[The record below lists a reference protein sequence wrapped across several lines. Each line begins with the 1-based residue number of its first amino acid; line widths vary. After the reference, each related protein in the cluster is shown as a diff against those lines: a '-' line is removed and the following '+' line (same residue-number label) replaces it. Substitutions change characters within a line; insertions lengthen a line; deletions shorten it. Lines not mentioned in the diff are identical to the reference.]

1 MSVGENIAYFRKKLG
16 LTQEMLSERIGVTA
30 QAVSKWE
37 NGVTNPDIS
46 LLPRISEALGI
57 GIGDLFDGSRERR
70 AVGFGQLPDAAYD
83 AVLSVFRRARCDF
96 YGIDAVVTDARLRE
110 VRENISAL
118 GLRAVSVNESETGHG
133 AVYLSDAFSYVDRGY
148 GSRDSALLLDM
159 RGAGNLLSALGDSDV
174 RRVLKVIYEKR
185 LSADTAS
192 DNVCISDDE
201 LTRAAGLSADVVYA
215 AAQKLVSVRL
225 LDAQE
230 SIENGCHVMSYT
242 TRQAEDLAYVM
253 AILRLAYAF
262 TEDAVY
268 ETRMLCRADG
278 QTNRPRR
285 RQTTSLGSGRPTA

>member
-96 YGIDAVVTDARLRE
+96 YGIDAVVTDAWLRE

-148 GSRDSALLLDM
+148 GGCDSALLLDM
-159 RGAGNLLSALGDSDV
+159 RGAGNLLSAQ
-174 RRVLKVIYEKR
+174 RRVLCRY
-185 LSADTAS
+185 
-192 DNVCISDDE
+192 
-201 LTRAAGLSADVVYA
+201 YA
-215 AAQKLVSVRL
+215 AAGKTK
-225 LDAQE
+225 A
-230 SIENGCHVMSYT
+230 GM
-242 TRQAEDLAYVM
+242 
-253 AILRLAYAF
+253 
-262 TEDAVY
+262 
-268 ETRMLCRADG
+268 
-278 QTNRPRR
+278 
-285 RQTTSLGSGRPTA
+285 

>member
-1 MSVGENIAYFRKKLG
+1 MLAEQSLYFTVCLCYNHFEEERSVTVMSVGENIAYFRKKLG

-148 GSRDSALLLDM
+148 GGCDSALLLDM
-159 RGAGNLLSALGDSDV
+159 RGAGNLLSAQ
-174 RRVLKVIYEKR
+174 RRVLCRY
-185 LSADTAS
+185 
-192 DNVCISDDE
+192 
-201 LTRAAGLSADVVYA
+201 YA
-215 AAQKLVSVRL
+215 AAGKTK
-225 LDAQE
+225 A
-230 SIENGCHVMSYT
+230 GM
-242 TRQAEDLAYVM
+242 
-253 AILRLAYAF
+253 
-262 TEDAVY
+262 
-268 ETRMLCRADG
+268 
-278 QTNRPRR
+278 
-285 RQTTSLGSGRPTA
+285 

>member
-1 MSVGENIAYFRKKLG
+1 M
-16 LTQEMLSERIGVTA
+16 
-30 QAVSKWE
+30 
-37 NGVTNPDIS
+37 
-46 LLPRISEALGI
+46 
-57 GIGDLFDGSRERR
+57 
-70 AVGFGQLPDAAYD
+70 
-83 AVLSVFRRARCDF
+83 
-96 YGIDAVVTDARLRE
+96 
-110 VRENISAL
+110 
-118 GLRAVSVNESETGHG
+118 
-133 AVYLSDAFSYVDRGY
+133 
-148 GSRDSALLLDM
+148 
-159 RGAGNLLSALGDSDV
+159 

-201 LTRAAGLSADVVYA
+201 LTRAAGISAEAVYA

-262 TEDAVY
+262 TGDAVY

-278 QTNRPRR
+278 RFVPFMLRR
-285 RQTTSLGSGRPTA
+285 EKQKTGM